1 MATGLIFASFLS
13 TIGGLYLK
21 ESQFRLAFIK
31 ACIIHSCLIVFS
43 TEFLSLSRSLDFTHV
58 ALFWLIISLTGC
70 SVLWNRYCRVSN
82 SRNFKFHFET
92 LDRASQLSILFTI
105 TIVLISLLTALIA
118 PPNNWDSM
126 TYHMP
131 RVMHWIQN
139 RTVAHYPTHN
149 LRQISFLPGSA
160 YIVTHLQILAGN
172 DRFANCVQWL
182 AFVGS
187 IFGVSLITKR
197 LVGDQAQWIS
207 LLLSAS
213 IPMVIAQSTTTQTD
227 LMTSFWLVSFTY
239 FLLLANFKSNL
250 FWITGSL
257 GLALVTKPTAI
268 IFSIPLFLVFG
279 LLVFRKSF
287 SQNLGGWRSFL
298 NTVGTCSIVGFG
310 SLTLPIW
317 NWVRNAQT
325 LGQFLGIDTGTR
337 SELHSLPEFLSVFL
351 KNLSLNLPIPGLR
364 QVIVFIHEHI
374 LKVDVNKSALTF
386 GDPVIL
392 FSTEKTSPLNLLF
405 PMEDTVA
412 NPIHL
417 ILGVISVLY
426 LLNVCFLQR
435 NQKIGY
441 LLLLFGAIATD
452 YLLYCYLLKWQPW
465 GNRLLL
471 PLFMLQTPIISYYF
485 LRCLS
490 VKYNQLFVKLISVI
504 GIIAILYALTPIR
517 HPLISLPNW
526 SSYLASQQSESI
538 VLLPRQQIYFSGPLK
553 YLDITYRKI
562 VDTVV
567 DRDHCHTIGLISGE
581 DDWEYPLWV
590 LFNEKT
596 SGNFR
601 LKNVYVKN
609 ESAKLDPEFSD
620 SELCAIVSTNGRVQ
634 PVKIPANTV
643 N

>member
-1 MATGLIFASFLS
+1 MAIVLIFASFLS
-13 TIGGLYLK
+13 TIGSLYLK

-31 ACIIHSCLIVFS
+31 ACIVHSCLIVFS

-58 ALFWLIISLTGC
+58 ASLWLIISLMSC
-70 SVLWNRYCRVSN
+70 SVLWNRNCRLSN
-82 SRNFKFHFET
+82 SRSFKFNLET
-92 LDRASQLSILFTI
+92 LDRASQLSIFFTI
-105 TIVLISLLTALIA
+105 AIASISLLTALIA

-149 LRQISFLPGSA
+149 LRQISFLPGAA
-160 YIVTHLQILAGN
+160 YVVTHLQILAGS

-197 LVGDQAQWIS
+197 LVGEQAQWIS

-213 IPMVIAQSTTTQTD
+213 IPMAIAQSTTTQVD
-227 LMTSFWLVSFTY
+227 LVTSFWLVSFTY
-239 FLLLANFKSNL
+239 FLLTNFKSNL
-250 FWITGSL
+250 FWTTGSL
-257 GLALVTKPTAI
+257 SLALVTKPTAI
-268 IFSIPLFLVFG
+268 IFSIPLFLAFG

-287 SQNLGGWRSFL
+287 SQNLGGWKSFL
-298 NTVGTCSIVGFG
+298 NMIGICSIVGLG

-337 SELHSLPEFLSVFL
+337 SNLHSLPELLSVFL
-351 KNLSLNLPIPGLR
+351 KNLSLNLPLPGLR
-364 QVIVFIHEHI
+364 QITISIHEHI
-374 LKVDVNKSALTF
+374 LEVDVNKPALTF

-392 FSTEKTSPLNLLF
+392 FDTEKTSPLNLLF

-426 LLNVCFLQR
+426 LLNVCFRRRDQR
-435 NQKIGY
+435 IGY
-441 LLLLFGAIATD
+441 LLLLSSAIATD

-471 PLFMLQTPIISYYF
+471 PLFMVQTPIISYYF
-485 LRCLS
+485 IRNLS
-490 VKYNQLFVKLISVI
+490 VKYKKLSIKLLGVI
-504 GIIAILYALTPIR
+504 GIVAILYALTPIR
-517 HPLISLPNW
+517 HPLTSLPNW
-526 SSYLASQQSESI
+526 SSYLTSQQSESI
-538 VLLPRQQIYFSGPLK
+538 LLLPRQQIYFSGSLK

-567 DRDHCHTIGLISGE
+567 DRDHCHTIGLISGD

-601 LKNVYVKN
+601 LKHVNVKN
-609 ESAKLDPEFSD
+609 ESAKLEPEFSD

-634 PVKIPANTV
+634 SVKIPANTV

>member
-1 MATGLIFASFLS
+1 MAIVLILTSFLS
-13 TIGGLYLK
+13 TIAILYLQ
-21 ESQFRLAFIK
+21 ESQFRLTFIK
-31 ACIIHSCLIVFS
+31 TCIIYGCLIVFS
-43 TEFLSLSRSLDFTHV
+43 TEFLSLSRSLDFIHI
-58 ALFWLIISLTGC
+58 ASLWFIA
-70 SVLWNRYCRVSN
+70 SLASSLVLWSRYRRLSN
-82 SRNFKFHFET
+82 NENFKFNFET

-105 TIVLISLLTALIA
+105 AIVSISLLTALIA

-149 LRQISFLPGSA
+149 LRQISFLPGAA
-160 YIVTHLQILAGN
+160 YIVTHLQILSGS

-197 LVGDQAQWIS
+197 LVGEQAQWIS
-207 LLLSAS
+207 LLLCAS
-213 IPMVIAQSTTTQTD
+213 IPMAIAQSITTQID
-227 LMTSFWLVSFTY
+227 LVTSFWLVSFTY
-239 FLLLANFKSNL
+239 FLLLTNFKSNL

-287 SQNLGGWRSFL
+287 SQNLGGWKSFL
-298 NTVGTCSIVGFG
+298 NTVGICSIVGFG

-364 QVIVFIHEHI
+364 QVIIFIHEHI
-374 LKVDVNKSALTF
+374 LKIDVNKSALTF
-386 GDPVIL
+386 GDPVIS

-426 LLNVCFLQR
+426 LLNVCFRRR
-435 NQKIGY
+435 NQKIAY
-441 LLLLFGAIATD
+441 LLFLLSAIVTD

-471 PLFMLQTPIISYYF
+471 PLFILQTPIISYYF
-485 LRCLS
+485 ICHLS
-490 VKYNQLFVKLISVI
+490 VKYNKLSIKLVGII
-504 GIIAILYALTPIR
+504 GIIAILYTLTPIR
-517 HPLISLPNW
+517 HPLIPLPNW
-526 SSYLASQQSESI
+526 SSYLSSQQSESI
-538 VLLPRQQIYFSGPLK
+538 VLLPRQQIYFSGSLK
-553 YLDITYRKI
+553 YLDFTYRKI
-562 VDTVV
+562 VNTVV
-567 DRDHCHTIGLISGE
+567 DRDHCHTIGLISGD

-596 SGNFR
+596 SGDFR
-601 LKNVYVKN
+601 LKHVNVKN
-609 ESAKLDPEFSD
+609 ESAKLEPEFPD

-634 PVKIPANTV
+634 SVKIPANTV